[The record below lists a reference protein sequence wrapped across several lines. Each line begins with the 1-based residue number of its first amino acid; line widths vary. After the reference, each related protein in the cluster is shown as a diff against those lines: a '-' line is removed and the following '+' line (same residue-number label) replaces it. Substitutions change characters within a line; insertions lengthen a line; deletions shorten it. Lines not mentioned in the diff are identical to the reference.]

1 MVLALGEN
9 KSNGKEAML
18 TGYSPTSSEETKSSG
33 KELGAETKAGATQ
46 ECDCGSFNVIAP

>member
-9 KSNGKEAML
+9 KSNGKEALL
-18 TGYSPTSSEETKSSG
+18 TGYSPTSSEEAKSSG
-33 KELGAETKAGATQ
+33 KELGAETKAGATR

>member
-9 KSNGKEAML
+9 KSNGKEALL
-18 TGYSPTSSEETKSSG
+18 TGYSPTSSEEAKSSG
-33 KELGAETKAGATQ
+33 KELGAETKAGATW